1 MSQYLQPIFHNVI
14 IHEKA
19 VSDIIFLSVD
29 RLKTKVTVYVQ
40 RVIVVLI
47 TMSAKWRNNFAAEHK
62 FFRKIKQKCG

>member
-40 RVIVVLI
+40 RVIVVLMI
-47 TMSAKWRNNFAAEHK
+47 AIYPHS
-62 FFRKIKQKCG
+62 FRLPRSR

>member
-47 TMSAKWRNNFAAEHK
+47 TWQPNGGTISLPT
-62 FFRKIKQKCG
+62 